1 MEVHHHPHIPTHAK
15 PWKEYLLEGLMI
27 FVAVTLGYGAEN
39 VREHYVETK
48 KAIISAKNL
57 YVDVTYDSIGYA
69 GTQRNRAKQDSC
81 FEIINTLY
89 NNNQLDKEPATVYAA
104 HGYIALRML
113 KQMNTLALDEV
124 KNSGTL
130 KFLESDEL
138 KAAIQRYASLGS
150 GLKLREQREFG
161 YIDRMIDPIS
171 INNFEFNFFR
181 IAVDNFKIKDNKIVV
196 VEDLSFTEPKTAN
209 LIAVLKSLNLS
220 DNKVLIL
227 TPGTDMNVFKS
238 GRNLRKVAVLE
249 ANKPST
255 YEIIN
260 AGTVVLLESALTVLE
275 NSLTLDTKEA

>member
-48 KAIISAKNL
+48 KALISAKNL

-89 NNNQLDKEPATVYAA
+89 NNNELDKEPATVYAA

-124 KNSGTL
+124 KI
-130 KFLESDEL
+130 LEL
-138 KAAIQRYASLGS
+138 
-150 GLKLREQREFG
+150 
-161 YIDRMIDPIS
+161 
-171 INNFEFNFFR
+171 
-181 IAVDNFKIKDNKIVV
+181 
-196 VEDLSFTEPKTAN
+196 
-209 LIAVLKSLNLS
+209 
-220 DNKVLIL
+220 
-227 TPGTDMNVFKS
+227 
-238 GRNLRKVAVLE
+238 
-249 ANKPST
+249 
-255 YEIIN
+255 
-260 AGTVVLLESALTVLE
+260 
-275 NSLTLDTKEA
+275 